1 MISEEHEGYLDD
13 IYIVGSNVL
22 QKEIDHAKSI
32 PSHERVLIR
41 KDSSLLELQQK
52 DQQAGENGGK
62 EGVQSPGIYS
72 FSNNQEQLL

>member
-41 KDSSLLELQQK
+41 KRLVPARAPAERSASR
-52 DQQAGENGGK
+52 
-62 EGVQSPGIYS
+62 
-72 FSNNQEQLL
+72 